1 MLPRWRQAGQAP
13 NANPSKLAGQE
24 DERKSSTTGGRDIG
38 LHMGEE
44 RSWHEESGYYYTSP
58 THHSTALL

>member
-1 MLPRWRQAGQAP
+1 MSVSLP
-13 NANPSKLAGQE
+13 
-24 DERKSSTTGGRDIG
+24 RDIG

-58 THHSTALL
+58 THHSAALGFEFKLHQLQDNKNQQLTLVY